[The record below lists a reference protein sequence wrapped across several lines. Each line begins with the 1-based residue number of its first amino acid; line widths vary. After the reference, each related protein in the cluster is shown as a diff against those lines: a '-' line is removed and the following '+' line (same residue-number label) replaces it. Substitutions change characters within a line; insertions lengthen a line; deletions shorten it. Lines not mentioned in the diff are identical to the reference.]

1 MFGLPDRTKPYP
13 AYVTLPSAECFHPA
27 DPCWKDGM
35 KSLASLLWAWCPSA
49 ALGAGWNGL
58 WWLILFRYDQ
68 MKDEICSSWNMGCHS
83 FTRSFSRPAL
93 AFRLSPGERTEG
105 AVPATHGPLWAEQCS
120 FTSVPGWRMSFT
132 QSCAETPWGVPWANP
147 AVYACFLCYSWKT
160 PDPSPVILNRMLQ
173 THL

>member
-13 AYVTLPSAECFHPA
+13 AYVTLPSAERFHPA

-68 MKDEICSSWNMGCHS
+68 MKDEICSSWNMGRHS

-93 AFRLSPGERTEG
+93 ALGLVLGNALKVLSQLLMALCEQNSALLLLSQGGEWALLKAVLKPPGESPEQTLLCMLVFCVTVGR
-105 AVPATHGPLWAEQCS
+105 PL
-120 FTSVPGWRMSFT
+120 
-132 QSCAETPWGVPWANP
+132 
-147 AVYACFLCYSWKT
+147 
-160 PDPSPVILNRMLQ
+160 ILLQ
-173 THL
+173 LS

>member
-1 MFGLPDRTKPYP
+1 MFGLPDRSKPYP
-13 AYVTLPSAECFHPA
+13 AYVTLPSAERFHPA

-68 MKDEICSSWNMGCHS
+68 MKDEICSSWNMGRHS

-93 AFRLSPGERTEG
+93 ALGLVLGNALKVLSQLLIALPEQNSALLLLSQGGEWALLKAVLKPPGESPEQTLLCMLVFCVTVGR
-105 AVPATHGPLWAEQCS
+105 PL
-120 FTSVPGWRMSFT
+120 
-132 QSCAETPWGVPWANP
+132 
-147 AVYACFLCYSWKT
+147 
-160 PDPSPVILNRMLQ
+160 ILLQ
-173 THL
+173 LS